1 MEIIVKKKNDM
12 QVRTFSALQIIH
24 DFQFSLHEVAQ
35 LQLSALVNF
44 KEIKED
50 DKCSRKLSSKLRWK
64 SCVIIYRMRIHALFN
79 LCTAPYSYW
88 IQYWV
93 DSDESFQFGGPWE
106 TTIHSDTFCEK
117 GTRQY
122 TYTRFRLSLILCVL
136 FEDM

>member
-50 DKCSRKLSSKLRWK
+50 DKCSRKLSSKLR
-64 SCVIIYRMRIHALFN
+64 
-79 LCTAPYSYW
+79 
-88 IQYWV
+88 
-93 DSDESFQFGGPWE
+93 
-106 TTIHSDTFCEK
+106 
-117 GTRQY
+117 
-122 TYTRFRLSLILCVL
+122 
-136 FEDM
+136 